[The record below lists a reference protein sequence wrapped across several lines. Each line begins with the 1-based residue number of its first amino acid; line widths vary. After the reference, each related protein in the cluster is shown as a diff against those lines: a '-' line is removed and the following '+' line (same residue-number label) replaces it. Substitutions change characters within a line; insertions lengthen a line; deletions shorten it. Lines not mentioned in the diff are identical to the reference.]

1 VEAKV
6 RQLKVRNIPAAVE
19 ARLRRLADESGASIN
34 QTVVRLLEAETGLAP
49 AAPSKRD
56 LAAFAGRWTAEDADA
71 FDAAMR
77 IFEALDE
84 EVWR

>member
-1 VEAKV
+1 MS
-6 RQLKVRNIPAAVE
+6 QLTVRNIPEPVE

-34 QTVVRLLEAETGLAP
+34 QTVVRLLEAGTGLAP
-49 AAPSKRD
+49 VAPAKRD
-56 LAAFAGRWTAEDADA
+56 LTAFAGRWTAEDADA

-77 IFEALDE
+77 IFESLDE